1 MKSRSGKV
9 AILIIAIVS
18 VGFGLLPS
26 PLVQDANA
34 VSCDDAIKLCEA
46 DWNVTDIICGYYGH
60 NSSVCYAAIL
70 DSATYCAYLFWYCED

>member
-1 MKSRSGKV
+1 MKSRSLKV
-9 AILIIAIVS
+9 AILIIVIVS

-46 DWNVTDIICGYYGH
+46 DWRMTDIVCDFYGYD
-60 NSSVCYAAIL
+60 SSVCYAAVL
-70 DSATYCAYLFWYCED
+70 DTSEYCAYLFWYCED